1 MTTVLLSTSLIAIC
15 LGVARLSP
23 SLAIG
28 MAILCGPAYIRT
40 ALVLDR
46 TESPRPSNTLRR
58 IVTFA
63 ESFAI
68 IVGLIVCGI
77 LAMISAVAL
86 FLSLGVGLAVGL
98 GVIAAGILE
107 CIAAV
112 IASMLG
118 LVCGLGVMTAM
129 LRRLWPDLEDMA
141 IAH

>member
-1 MTTVLLSTSLIAIC
+1 VTTVLLTTSLIAIC
-15 LGVARLSP
+15 LGIARLSP

-40 ALVLDR
+40 ALVLER
-46 TESPRPSNTLRR
+46 AESPRHSSTLRR
-58 IVTFA
+58 VGTFV

-68 IVGLIVCGI
+68 IVGMIVCGI
-77 LAMISAVAL
+77 LALLSAVAL

-107 CIAAV
+107 CLAAV
-112 IASMLG
+112 VASLLG

-129 LRRLWPDLEDMA
+129 LRKLWPDLEDIA